1 MNQKQLAYFLTVY
14 SEGSIQAAADK
25 LYITRQGVSRSL
37 RQLEE
42 ELAQPL
48 FHRTANGITPTDFA
62 RSILPHVRQL
72 LSEYDY
78 IASTQTLATQR
89 RSVVTVYALDHIAAW
104 LGADFFLAFA
114 DAHPGITPSF
124 IESTDQGVAEA
135 LAHGKGDFAITT
147 PPFDTTLFSAQK
159 LFRTPLCVRLHYTH
173 PLAQKVSLS
182 IRDLA
187 GETVAGKGR
196 AYQCFREKIDRY
208 LLAQGLACNILL
220 ESSDETLLT
229 SLATQNK
236 AIILEHG
243 YTASLV
249 AHPSTVLRPITVG
262 ADDGVDICL
271 LARRGQLPT
280 QSARVFQQFLLTYL
294 AAHPDDTAS
303 S

>member
-78 IASTQTLATQR
+78 IAGTQTLATQR

-114 DAHPGITPSF
+114 EAHPGITPSF
-124 IESTDQGVAEA
+124 IESTDQGAAEA

-147 PPFDTTLFSAQK
+147 PPFDTELFSAQT
-159 LFRTPLCVRLHYTH
+159 LFRTPFCVRLHQTH
-173 PLAQKVSLS
+173 PLAKKTALTV
-182 IRDLA
+182 RDLA
-187 GETVAGKGR
+187 GETIAGKGR
-196 AYQCFREKIDRY
+196 AYQCFREKIDHHI
-208 LLAQGLACNILL
+208 LAQGLSCSILL
-220 ESSDETLLT
+220 ESSDATLLT
-229 SLATQNK
+229 TLAAKNK

-243 YTASLV
+243 YTASLI
-249 AHPSTVLRPITVG
+249 AHPATVLRPITIG

-271 LARRGQLPT
+271 LTRRNQVPT
-280 QSARVFQQFLLTYL
+280 QSARIFQQFLLAYL
-294 AAHPDDTAS
+294 GAHPDGMTNG
-303 S
+303 

>member
-25 LYITRQGVSRSL
+25 LYITRQGVSRAL

-48 FHRTANGITPTDFA
+48 FSRTASGIAPTDFA

-78 IASTQTLATQR
+78 IAGTQTLAAQR
-89 RSVVTVYALDHIAAW
+89 RSVVTVYALDHIAAGR
-104 LGADFFLAFA
+104 GADFFLAFA
-114 DAHPGITPSF
+114 EAHPGITPSF
-124 IESTDQGVAEA
+124 IESTDQGAAEA

-147 PPFDTTLFSAQK
+147 PPFDTALFSAQT
-159 LFRTPLCVRLHYTH
+159 LFRTPFCVRLHQTH
-173 PLAQKVSLS
+173 PLAQKDSLT

-229 SLATQNK
+229 SLAAQNK

-249 AHPSTVLRPITVG
+249 THPSTVLRPITVG
-262 ADDGVDICL
+262 ADNGVDICL
-271 LARRGQLPT
+271 LARRDQLPT
-280 QSARVFQQFLLTYL
+280 QSARVFQQFLLAYL
-294 AAHPDDTAS
+294 AAHSDDTAS

>member
-78 IASTQTLATQR
+78 IAGTQTLATQR

-114 DAHPGITPSF
+114 EAHPGITPSF
-124 IESTDQGVAEA
+124 IESTDQGAA
-135 LAHGKGDFAITT
+135 SSQT
-147 PPFDTTLFSAQK
+147 
-159 LFRTPLCVRLHYTH
+159 LFRTPFCVRLHQTH
-173 PLAQKVSLS
+173 PLAQKDSLT

-229 SLATQNK
+229 SLAAQNK

>member
-78 IASTQTLATQR
+78 IAGTQTLATQR

-114 DAHPGITPSF
+114 EAHPGITPSF
-124 IESTDQGVAEA
+124 IESTDQGAAEA

-147 PPFDTTLFSAQK
+147 PPFDTALFSAQT
-159 LFRTPLCVRLHYTH
+159 LFRTPFCVRLHQTH
-173 PLAQKVSLS
+173 PLAQKDSLT

-229 SLATQNK
+229 SLAAQNK

-249 AHPSTVLRPITVG
+249 THPSTVLRPITVG

-271 LARRGQLPT
+271 LARRDQLPT
-280 QSARVFQQFLLTYL
+280 QSARVFQQFLLAYL
-294 AAHPDDTAS
+294 AAHSDDTAS

>member
-78 IASTQTLATQR
+78 IAGTQTLATQR

-114 DAHPGITPSF
+114 DAHITSEPEEFRSDF
-124 IESTDQGVAEA
+124 FTELANETDAE
-135 LAHGKGDFAITT
+135 
-147 PPFDTTLFSAQK
+147 Q
-159 LFRTPLCVRLHYTH
+159 R
-173 PLAQKVSLS
+173 
-182 IRDLA
+182 
-187 GETVAGKGR
+187 R
-196 AYQCFREKIDRY
+196 AE
-208 LLAQGLACNILL
+208 
-220 ESSDETLLT
+220 
-229 SLATQNK
+229 
-236 AIILEHG
+236 G
-243 YTASLV
+243 Y
-249 AHPSTVLRPITVG
+249 
-262 ADDGVDICL
+262 
-271 LARRGQLPT
+271 RR
-280 QSARVFQQFLLTYL
+280 
-294 AAHPDDTAS
+294 
-303 S
+303 